1 MIVCVY
7 DICMYIVSL
16 TFIIDNRVGLNLPNV
31 TENSYMVDL

>member
-1 MIVCVY
+1 
-7 DICMYIVSL
+7 MYLVSL